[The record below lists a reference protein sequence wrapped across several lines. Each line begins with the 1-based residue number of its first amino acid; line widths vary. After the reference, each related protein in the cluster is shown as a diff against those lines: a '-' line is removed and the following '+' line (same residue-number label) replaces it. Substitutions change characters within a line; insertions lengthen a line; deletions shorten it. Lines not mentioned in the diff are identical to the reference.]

1 MKSSVGQAVAL
12 ATHAN
17 AALAGFD
24 VHLDIASHP
33 WFNFW
38 SDYRFGIGADRSRQL
53 ADTADGW
60 FATLRDMDFKR
71 AYFWFEPY
79 DGDWSTIA
87 RIGFVGQDRWAPVT
101 VAHGQ
106 EIIWHEELQHDP
118 ANERRPWRTWRG
130 GYEVQAG
137 QASVKAT
144 PEAAAR
150 DLDAALVRMIGFEQ
164 TYRRGEAF
172 RDSFERARRWLASS
186 GLVPS
191 SERSGPADEDPAE
204 IGSLFPADLYPTS
217 SIALVSAVARGW
229 VLGAMGSWNDW
240 SSEDPTV
247 SAEFRSITETY
258 YQALGSC
265 LVAACDVRLEEPKRR
280 GFHLPFFS

>member
-1 MKSSVGQAVAL
+1 MKSSVGHAVAL

-24 VHLDIASHP
+24 VHLDLTSHP

-38 SDYRFGIGADRSRQL
+38 SEYRFGIGADRGRQVAGR
-53 ADTADGW
+53 ADDW
-60 FATLRDMDFKR
+60 FAALRGMDFKR
-71 AYFWFEPY
+71 AYLWFEPY
-79 DGDWSTIA
+79 DGDWGTIA
-87 RIGFVGQDRWAPVT
+87 RIGFAGQDRWAPVT
-101 VAHGQ
+101 VAGDQ

-118 ANERRPWRTWRG
+118 ANAERPWRTWRG
-130 GYEVQAG
+130 GYEVQPG

-150 DLDAALVRMIGFEQ
+150 DLDAALGRMIHFEQ
-164 TYRRGEAF
+164 TYRREAPF
-172 RDSFERARRWLASS
+172 RDAFERARRWLASS

-191 SERSGPADEDPAE
+191 SDRPALRDEDPAE
-204 IGSLFPADLYPTS
+204 VRSLFPADLYPES

-247 SAEFRSITETY
+247 MAEFQSVTETY

-265 LVAACDVRLEEPKRR
+265 LVAACDIRLEEPKRR